1 MTTALPNVLS
11 LLPGL
16 SWLTGPI
23 FEKELR
29 VSSRRRRNYVLRS
42 AYIVLLGL
50 FIIYVW
56 LVSVRAGGSASPSF
70 QASRMSVAGRYII
83 TTIIWFQ
90 FVTAQLIAVV
100 MLSTSISDEIRQ
112 RTLGVLMT
120 TPINSLQIVMGKLL
134 SGLLQVTL
142 LLAISLPLLAI
153 IRVFGGVPWGYVVS
167 SLCITLSAAVFL
179 GSLSLLLSMTFRHA
193 YNVVMVIIFGY
204 LIAFAVVPPLVSLLS
219 RQGVFSSRF
228 AQAIDFLVNP
238 FGAMLIRTYVM
249 LSIPRNVGVFSS
261 WPLHCA
267 IMLSASVGVVCLA
280 IRRVRGVALTAAFGG
295 AEKGSAR
302 KKSKAPTRQDGQI
315 KRLEGSP
322 VVWKEMRKPF
332 FQGNK
337 TNTIAYIALGI
348 IVVAAIVSCGFD
360 LQFGTVSTL
369 ILASILMLLLIVRMA
384 ILSAAS
390 ITREK
395 ESRTWPILLATP
407 LDDWEIVRDKGIA
420 AIRRNLPMLF
430 LIVLLLLSFCLT
442 TTLSESGP
450 ESPMLYVIGCAVTLA
465 GSAVFVI
472 GLGLY
477 CSARM
482 KRTSAAVAVT
492 LGAYMGIPFFC
503 CGALRSFS
511 GVFFMLGG
519 PGSGATLSFLV
530 PVCVQTGVGLLFA
543 WRAKCRVRRNIF

>member
-1 MTTALPNVLS
+1 LTNVLS

-29 VSSRRRRNYVLRS
+29 VSSRRRRNYALRS

-56 LVSVRAGGSASPSF
+56 LISVAFPGSGSPAF
-70 QASRMSVAGRYII
+70 QASRMAEVGKHVI

-90 FVTAQLIAVV
+90 FVAAQLIAVV
-100 MLSTSISDEIRQ
+100 MLSTSIGEEIRQ

-120 TPINSLQIVMGKLL
+120 TPVNSLQIVMGKLL
-134 SGLLQVTL
+134 SKLLQTTL
-142 LLAISLPLLAI
+142 LLGISLPLLAI
-153 IRVFGGVPWGYVVS
+153 IRVFGGVPWDYVVS
-167 SLCITLSAAVFL
+167 SLCITLTAAAFL

-193 YNVVMVIIFGY
+193 YNVVLVIGIGY
-204 LIAFAVVPPLVSLLS
+204 VIAFAVVPGLFGLLS

-238 FGAMLIRTYVM
+238 FGAMLIRSYVM
-249 LSIPRNVGVFSS
+249 FSIPRNVGVFSS

-267 IMLSASVGVVCLA
+267 IMLSASVGVLCLA
-280 IRRVRGVALTAAFGG
+280 IRRVRGIALTAAFGG
-295 AEKGSAR
+295 AEKRSAR

-332 FQGNK
+332 FQGN
-337 TNTIAYIALGI
+337 TANTIAYIALGV
-348 IVVAAIVSCGFD
+348 IVVAAIVSCAFD
-360 LQFGTVSTL
+360 PEFGAISMSM
-369 ILASILMLLLIVRMA
+369 LASILMLLLIVRMA
-384 ILSAAS
+384 ILSASS

-430 LIVLLLLSFCLT
+430 LIVLLLLSFYLT
-442 TTLSESGP
+442 ATFSEEGP
-450 ESPMLYVIGCAVTLA
+450 KSPALYVIGCAVTLA
-465 GSAVFVI
+465 ASAIFVI

-482 KRTSAAVAVT
+482 KRTSAAVVVT
-492 LGAYMGIPFFC
+492 VGAYMGLPFFC
-503 CGALRSFS
+503 CGAMRSFS

-519 PGSGATLSFLV
+519 PGVGSSLLAFLI
-530 PVCVQTGVGLLFA
+530 PVCVPTGAGLLFA